1 ETIFINILLTL
12 FIAVVM
18 ISFGADTITVEGSF
32 LFGASIGMAG
42 IIGAGIALVMAQI
55 MPTSS
60 AATGSSLGII
70 GLLYIVR
77 AATDISKVDLC
88 MINTLGWTY
97 LTYPFT
103 DNDWTSLIIA
113 LIFIII
119 IVIIAF
125 ALEGARDMGAGYLPE
140 REGRANAKKSL
151 LSVRGLLFKINKG
164 TIICWLIAL
173 VIMGAAYGS
182 IYGDM
187 QTFLESNE
195 MM

>member
-1 ETIFINILLTL
+1 DLGLTELVRSFQVGRRANSFATMIETIFINILLTL

-77 AATDISKVDLC
+77 AATDISNVD
-88 MINTLGWTY
+88 
-97 LTYPFT
+97 
-103 DNDWTSLIIA
+103 
-113 LIFIII
+113 
-119 IVIIAF
+119 
-125 ALEGARDMGAGYLPE
+125 
-140 REGRANAKKSL
+140 
-151 LSVRGLLFKINKG
+151 
-164 TIICWLIAL
+164 
-173 VIMGAAYGS
+173 
-182 IYGDM
+182 
-187 QTFLESNE
+187 
-195 MM
+195 